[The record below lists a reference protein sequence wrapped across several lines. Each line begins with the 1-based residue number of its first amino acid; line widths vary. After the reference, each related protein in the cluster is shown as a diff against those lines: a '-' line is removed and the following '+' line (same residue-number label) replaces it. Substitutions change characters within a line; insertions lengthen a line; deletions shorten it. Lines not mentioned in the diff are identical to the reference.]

1 MKVLVAHNFYQ
12 QPGGE
17 DEVFRAET
25 QQLERQGVEVTRYTV
40 HNDDLKGGSG
50 ARAALQT
57 IWNPASARAL
67 AGIVKAQGIDV
78 VHFHNTFPIIS
89 PAAYWGVK
97 GSGAAVVQHLHNFR
111 LMCVNYNFH
120 RDGKTCH
127 DCLGKTVP
135 WPGVK
140 HSCYRDSRAASGV
153 AAGMLT
159 THRMLGTYR
168 RMVDAY
174 IALTEFSRGLHI
186 QGGLPAAR
194 VVVKPNFL
202 ADDPGAGTHAGGY
215 ALFVGRLP
223 PEKGVMT
230 LLETWKTLHTR
241 LPLVIVGD
249 GPLASEVQA
258 AAAAYG
264 GVTYLGQQDKAS
276 VIRLMQDATMLIFPS
291 EWYEGY
297 PVTLLEALATGLPV
311 VASRLGAMAEI
322 VEHDR
327 TGRHFRPGDPQDLA
341 AQVEWLLDHP
351 EARADMGRLARQTY
365 LNQYTAERNGQLL
378 EDIYRRAVWQARA
391 GAGTVQPTPE
401 PPMPGQSKPRQPTPE
416 R

>member
-12 QPGGE
+12 QAGGE

-25 QQLERQGVEVTRYTV
+25 QQLERIGVEVLRYSV
-40 HNDDLKGGSG
+40 HNDDLKSGSA
-50 ARAALQT
+50 ARAALHT
-57 IWNPASARAL
+57 IWNPVSARAL

-97 GSGAAVVQHLHNFR
+97 SSGAAVVQHLHNFR
-111 LMCVNYNFH
+111 LMCINYNFN
-120 RDGKTCH
+120 RDGRVCH

-140 HSCYRDSRAASGV
+140 HSCYRDSRSASGV

-168 RMVDAY
+168 RMVDTY

-186 QGGLPAAR
+186 QGGLPESR
-194 VVVKPNFL
+194 VAVKPNFL
-202 ADDPGAGTHAGGY
+202 ADDPGVGTHGGGY

-223 PEKGVMT
+223 PEKGILT
-230 LLETWKTLHTR
+230 LLEAWKTLHQR

-249 GPLASEVQA
+249 GPLAAEVQA
-258 AAAAYG
+258 AAAAYS
-264 GVTYLGQQDKAS
+264 GVTYLGRQDKAS
-276 VIRLMQDATMLIFPS
+276 VIQLMQDATMLVFPS

-297 PVTLLEALATGLPV
+297 PITLLEALGTGLPV
-311 VASRLGAMAEI
+311 VASRIGAVAEI

-341 AQVEWLLDHP
+341 AQVDWLLDHP
-351 EARADMGRLARQTY
+351 EARTDMGRVARQTY
-365 LNQYTAERNGQLL
+365 LNQYTAERNVQLL
-378 EDIYRRAVWQARA
+378 MDIYHRAQWQARA
-391 GAGTVQPTPE
+391 GAGEIQPTPW
-401 PPMPGQSKPRQPTPE
+401 R
-416 R
+416 